1 MKLWK
6 ISLWLS
12 VASCFILLIVILLPN
27 NFTVFTYT
35 KTQAGMGILFPVL
48 LVSWTLALFGFA
60 VNNVY
65 IDKSIVDKNAPKMGG
80 FKTYLPTILGLPAYI
95 SFLWFIVRWFKGKPD
110 GL

>member
-12 VASCFILLIVILLPN
+12 IASCLLLLLVMLLPD
-27 NFTVFTYT
+27 NFTVFSYED
-35 KTQAGMGILFPVL
+35 KQAGMGVLFPVL

-60 VNNVY
+60 VNNIY
-65 IDKSIVDKNAPKMGG
+65 IDKTIVDSKAKQMSNP
-80 FKTYLPTILGLPAYI
+80 KTYLPSMLGIPSYF
-95 SFLWFIVRWFKGKPD
+95 SFVWFIIRWFKGKPH

>member
-12 VASCFILLIVILLPN
+12 IASCFILLIVMLLPN

-35 KTQAGMGILFPVL
+35 RIQVGMGVLFPVL

-60 VNNVY
+60 VNNVF
-65 IDKSIVDKNAPKMGG
+65 IDKSIIDKNAPKMSGL
-80 FKTYLPTILGLPAYI
+80 KTYLPTILGLPAYV
-95 SFLWFIVRWFKGKPD
+95 SFLWFIVRWYKGKPD

>member
-12 VASCFILLIVILLPN
+12 VASCSILFIIVLLPG

-35 KTQAGMGILFPVL
+35 KTQIGMGVLFPFL
-48 LVSWTLALFGFA
+48 LIAWTLALFGFA

-65 IDKSIVDKNAPKMGG
+65 IDKSIVDKDAKKMSGL
-80 FKTYLPTILGLPAYI
+80 KMYLPTILGLPAYI
-95 SFLWFIVRWFKGKPD
+95 SFLWFIIRWYKGKPD
-110 GL
+110 GI